1 MGVELKKLI
10 FNAFE
15 NNLKYIDNN
24 GKEVNPLNDSDKGK
38 GKAETLANELGD
50 AIIKWVEDQKF
61 TITNSEQSVLTQAK
75 VLVGTSAA
83 GPVTVTVI
91 ADDQQGL
98 TPASVQFDVTIEAV
112 NDPPLIISSPDSIAW
127 EDIEYLYQIE
137 VEDVD
142 NDYPEGFTL
151 AVLDSG
157 DFSEFY
163 SVNVEGF

>member
-61 TITNSEQSVLTQAK
+61 TITNSEQSVLTKPK
-75 VLVGTSAA
+75 VLTGISPA
-83 GPVTVTVI
+83 GPVTVTVPPEI
-91 ADDQQGL
+91 ITTSQKNQKKGPSSSNPKAAVES
-98 TPASVQFDVTIEAV
+98 TKSVVQ
-112 NDPPLIISSPDSIAW
+112 LI
-127 EDIEYLYQIE
+127 
-137 VEDVD
+137 
-142 NDYPEGFTL
+142 NT
-151 AVLDSG
+151 SG
-157 DFSEFY
+157 NRK
-163 SVNVEGF
+163 VK

>member
-38 GKAETLANELGD
+38 GKAKTLANELGD

-83 GPVTVTVI
+83 GPVTVTVPSEVI
-91 ADDQQGL
+91 TTSQKNQKKGPSSSNPKAAVES
-98 TPASVQFDVTIEAV
+98 TKSVVQ
-112 NDPPLIISSPDSIAW
+112 LI
-127 EDIEYLYQIE
+127 
-137 VEDVD
+137 
-142 NDYPEGFTL
+142 NT
-151 AVLDSG
+151 SG
-157 DFSEFY
+157 NRK
-163 SVNVEGF
+163 VK